1 MITYWVSGTVLS
13 TGLYSERF
21 ASKELMFLAD
31 ILHTYFAGK
40 VFGDIAIL

>member
-1 MITYWVSGTVLS
+1 MSGTVLS
-13 TGLYSERF
+13 AGLYSERL

-31 ILHTYFAGK
+31 ISHTYLAGK